1 MKRHW
6 FSLGL
11 SLLLSV
17 ALSTSSL
24 AQSGSQERVNNDDR
38 ISQRMTAIAA
48 LLVAVG
54 GIYGVWVNSR
64 LKSKVSKES
73 LDDLIS
79 NSLEKD
85 KIKDQL
91 YRILVE
97 NPDHV
102 IRGCG
107 LDGCIQNK
115 IEDCKG
121 GFGERFNSYVSS
133 KNGRGKLRDSID
145 LERQSITSII
155 LGELVTSREFAMK
168 LNQMMRDP
176 SLEMPEGQEGEIAE
190 MLKNLQ
196 KSIQILPQELRKEV
210 IANGTDKSTF
220 TQSKF

>member
-24 AQSGSQERVNNDDR
+24 AQSGSQEKGGDIISNR
-38 ISQRMTAIAA
+38 ITAIAA
-48 LLVAVG
+48 LLVAIGSVG
-54 GIYGVWVNSR
+54 GVWLNSR
-64 LKSKVSKES
+64 QVKSKVSKES

-91 YRILVE
+91 YRILFE
-97 NPDHV
+97 NPDGV
-102 IRGCG
+102 IRTCG

-121 GFGERFNSYVSS
+121 GFGERFNSYFSS
-133 KNGRGKLRDSID
+133 KNGREKLRDSID

-168 LNQMMRDP
+168 LKQMMRDS
-176 SLEMPEGQEGEIAE
+176 SLEMPEEQEGGIEQT
-190 MLKNLQ
+190 LKNLQ
-196 KSIQILPQELRKEV
+196 KSIQILPQELLKEV

>member
-24 AQSGSQERVNNDDR
+24 AQSGSQGESKDV
-38 ISQRMTAIAA
+38 ISNRMTAFAA

-54 GIYGVWVNSR
+54 GIWVNSR
-64 LKSKVSKES
+64 QVKGKVSKES

-91 YRILVE
+91 YRILLE
-97 NPDHV
+97 HPDGV
-102 IRGCG
+102 IRICG
-107 LDGCIQNK
+107 LDEYIQNK
-115 IEDCKG
+115 IKDYKDD
-121 GFGERFNSYVSS
+121 FGERFNCYVSS
-133 KNGRGKLRDSID
+133 KNGREKLRDSID
-145 LERQSITSII
+145 LERQSIASII
-155 LGELVTSREFAMK
+155 LGELVTTKEFAMK
-168 LNQMMRDP
+168 LKQMMQDS
-176 SLEMPEGQEGEIAE
+176 SLEIPERQESEIAQVV
-190 MLKNLQ
+190 KNLQ
-196 KSIQILPQELRKEV
+196 KSIKLLPQELLKEV
-210 IANGTDKSTF
+210 IANGADKSTF